1 MNSSPSSRQPRVEN
15 SLSFNILLTTVLIS
29 LAVTLFISIGISLF
43 VNQTERTAWHT
54 RQVQAVR
61 YAAHTVESFIFQVQD
76 ALKLVGYIHPD
87 YLRVNPEFL
96 TTFLSRNPALLEVV
110 LIDRDGDVYAS
121 VHQARNPVLA
131 NRFTIPLSNWYLQA
145 VRGATYLG
153 EVEISADQ
161 EPYLIL
167 AMPTRYGVVA
177 GRLRMTMLW
186 ELVADLRSGQTDQA
200 YIADR
205 HGHIIAHP
213 DQSIPLGRPQISQR
227 AELQSAMA
235 APQNKWTG
243 EYTNFSQAPVVGS
256 TASILGGEWLVF
268 AEVTQAE
275 AFAASRRALLTLG
288 GIALV
293 GGLLLIL
300 ATIYA
305 FRRLVLHPLR
315 TLRDGT
321 VIIGQGDLNYR
332 LRSPRQ
338 DEIGQV
344 AAAFDEMAGSLQ
356 ERETAL
362 AQARDQALDASRF
375 KSRLLANVSHDLR
388 TPLTAIM
395 GYADILKEEIY
406 GPLNPRQRDIIQRI
420 LSNTRRLVTMINS
433 MLDQAQIEAG
443 KLELLRVPFAP
454 DTLICEVEA
463 AAGYLAQK
471 QGPELRTAITPDLP
485 QTLIGDPQRLQL
497 IIGNLTENAIKFTER
512 GWVSVRL
519 YRQDDAHWVIEVADT
534 GRGIPPE
541 AQSYIF
547 EPFKQVD
554 GSTTRQK
561 GGVGLGLSIVHQ
573 LVGLMGGAID
583 LVSLPGQGSKFT
595 IQLPLETTEE
605 TQ

>member
-471 QGPELRTAITPDLP
+471 QGLELRTAITPDLP